1 MIQIA
6 PKDIYEKLEFDKVL
20 EIVETYC
27 FGELGKTAIQELPIY
42 TDAPNIERVLQ
53 EVFEYTQTYEHKH
66 NFPISAYTEVS
77 EDLKMLGIEGYV
89 LSVESLR
96 NIAKIL
102 LLTQGIYNFF
112 MKKKEAKELYARLLD
127 IIKVIDF
134 DEELLTEIRQVID
147 EEGNIRPDASPEL
160 MRISRMQ
167 GSKQQELTKA
177 FKKIIQ
183 VYQSQGKLT
192 DNVESIRNGR
202 RVLAVPVEYKRQ
214 VRGIIH
220 DESATGK
227 TVFIE
232 PETVIDINND
242 IFNLEQEYKREIYRI
257 LRALSATLRPY
268 IEHIRQYQTI
278 LVRFDVIQAKA
289 QFANTL
295 DATKPTLLPQPH
307 FKLTAAIHPLLYLKN
322 KREGHKTVP
331 FNLHFRTENRILV
344 LSGPNAGGKSI
355 CMKAIGLLQLMTQ
368 AGMLIPVEEGSEIGV
383 FDQIFA
389 DIGDQQSLEDELST
403 YSSRLQNAKV
413 FMQGA
418 NEKTFVLIDE
428 FGSGTDPKMGGAIAE
443 AILKDLNSKK
453 VFGVITTHYSNL
465 KVYAHENEGL
475 VNGAMVFDKDTLSP
489 TYQMRVGKPGSSY
502 AFEIATKSGLP
513 KKVISYARKRTG
525 KQEHSMDEL
534 LVELQR
540 ERQKAQEAHNSLL
553 EQQKRLDQLI
563 KNYDFANR
571 ELEFGRKKLKLQIK
585 EQELVNSQNEHKE
598 LQKLLKELREAEN
611 VQKAATK
618 AKAMLA
624 KAQENKDKVTAKVDR
639 LKDDIYK
646 VYDQKTK
653 GTIEE
658 GSHVRMREGGA
669 MGIVKELKRKEAVVE
684 MGNITLTIKL
694 RDLQLI
700 PNPIELSQKAVV
712 KTDTVNKKARFES
725 KIDVRGL
732 RYDEALEMIQ
742 DFLDEALMANSL
754 KVEIIHG
761 KGSGILRKAVH
772 HKIKEYPN
780 IKNVYH
786 PEANRGGDG
795 LTVIEFG

>member
-1 MIQIA
+1 MQIA
-6 PKDIYEKLEFDKVL
+6 PKDIYEKLEFDKIL

-27 FGELGKTAIQELPIY
+27 FGELGKQAVRNLPVY
-42 TDAPNIERVLQ
+42 TKEEDIERALQ

-66 NFPISAYTEVS
+66 NFPISVYREVN

-96 NIAKIL
+96 NIGKIL
-102 LLTQGIYNFF
+102 LLTQAIYNFF
-112 MKKKEAKELYARLLD
+112 MKRKDAKELYPTLLD
-127 IIKVIDF
+127 IIRVIDF
-134 DEELLTEIRQVID
+134 DEELLTEIRKVID
-147 EEGNIRPDASPEL
+147 DEGNIRPDASPEL
-160 MRISRMQ
+160 MRIARMQ
-167 GSKQQELTKA
+167 SSKQQELTKA
-177 FKKIIQ
+177 FKRIIQ

-202 RVLAVPVEYKRQ
+202 RVLAVPAEYKRQ

-268 IEHIRQYQTI
+268 IEHIREYQSI
-278 LVRFDVIQAKA
+278 LVRFDVVQAKA
-289 QFANTL
+289 QLANTL
-295 DATKPTLLPQPH
+295 DATKPKLFAKPH
-307 FKLTAAIHPLLYLKN
+307 FKLTKAIHPLLYLKN
-322 KREGHKTVP
+322 KREGHKTIP
-331 FNLHFRTENRILV
+331 FDLHFRKHNRILV

-355 CMKAIGLLQLMTQ
+355 CMKAIGLIQLMAQ
-368 AGMLIPVEEGSEIGV
+368 AGMLIPVEEGSEIGM
-383 FDQIFA
+383 FDQVFA

-403 YSSRLQNAKV
+403 YSSRLQNARV
-413 FMQGA
+413 FMEKA

-443 AILKDLNSKK
+443 SILKDLNSKN

-489 TYQMRVGKPGSSY
+489 TYHMRIGRPGSSY

-513 KKVISYARKRTG
+513 KKVISYARKKTG
-525 KQEHSMDEL
+525 KQEHTMDEL

-540 ERQKAQEAHNSLL
+540 ERQKATEAHKSLL

-563 KNYDFANR
+563 KNYDYANR
-571 ELEFGRKKLKLQIK
+571 ELEFGRKKLKLKIK
-585 EQELVNSQNEHKE
+585 EQELVDNQNAHKE
-598 LQKLLKELREAEN
+598 LQKVLKELKEAEN
-611 VQKAATK
+611 VQKAAAR
-618 AKAMLA
+618 AKALLEETQEKKE
-624 KAQENKDKVTAKVDR
+624 KARTKVDGI
-639 LKDDIYK
+639 KDDIYK

-653 GTIEE
+653 GTIET

-700 PNPIELSQKAVV
+700 PNPIELTQKATV
-712 KTDTVNKKARFES
+712 KTNTINKQARFES

-732 RYDEALEMIQ
+732 RYDEALDMIQ
-742 DFLDEALMANSL
+742 DFLDEALMANSTR
-754 KVEIIHG
+754 VEIIHG
-761 KGSGILRKAVH
+761 KGSGVLRKAVH
-772 HKIKEYPN
+772 HKVKEYPN

-795 LTVIEFG
+795 LTVIEFE